1 MSSSASPIIVAFIP
15 VHTHVVKTK
24 KKLQLVTTAHMG
36 IDSSL
41 GINFKIYIY
50 NKY

>member
-36 IDSSL
+36 IGFFFFVSVEIPH
-41 GINFKIYIY
+41 GH
-50 NKY
+50 